1 MNTGDNKQDKVSRR
15 GLEHAVEKWM
25 CEHGQY
31 ETEWTAIY
39 YYGLLKKNSRSEKKV
54 YFITVFHFLFSMFYT
69 WVLLC
74 ILLIN

>member
-25 CEHGQY
+25 CERGQY

-39 YYGLLKKNSRSEKKV
+39 YYGLLKKK
-54 YFITVFHFLFSMFYT
+54 
-69 WVLLC
+69 
-74 ILLIN
+74 